1 MTAAVFEL
9 QNEQR
14 AAVKSESGG
23 EARTGKRCAA
33 SNGAHLLLPRDA
45 LDRALEDLAALDLP
59 LEADEQGRLEGQLP
73 RPVLQ
78 GGRRT
83 ACVRPALALPR
94 VQLLPRVPPPPNP
107 AILRIEATSR
117 CWTRRARG

>member
-1 MTAAVFEL
+1 MTAALRV

-33 SNGAHLLLPRDA
+33 LGGEGMAHLLLPRDA

-78 GGRRT
+78 AGRRT
-83 ACVRPALALPR
+83 ACVARPC
-94 VQLLPRVPPPPNP
+94 
-107 AILRIEATSR
+107 SR
-117 CWTRRARG
+117 CLLCPECSCSRACRLRRTLRS